1 MNKATKSQKTDNK
14 TAKIAGIL
22 VLLAVV
28 ILVILLLL
36 RGCGS
41 KGAELPAQPETGTG
55 ISYDSA
61 AVVGGWDEP
70 DMDKIVEGLNEQVEA
85 GMINISMNTSPV
97 FSDGT
102 SEGNLM
108 IVNEGVNRY
117 PQIVEITRNDT
128 GETIYK
134 SGAIPVGSKI
144 EKAKLSAE
152 EPIQNSNQNNDHNR
166 YNNNCILK
174 KRNTLDITQRNKQVI
189 FVHIQCLIG
198 LTHHLQVY

>member
-1 MNKATKSQKTDNK
+1 MNKANKSQKTDNK

-28 ILVILLLL
+28 IPVILLLL

-41 KGAELPAQPETGTG
+41 KGAKLPAQPETGTG

-61 AVVGGWDEP
+61 AVVGGWDEA
-70 DMDKIVEGLNEQVEA
+70 DMDKIIEGLNEQVEA

-144 EKAKLSAE
+144 EKAKLSADLDAGTYE
-152 EPIQNSNQNNDHNR
+152 CTALF
-166 YNNNCILK
+166 YNVDPDTGVYLGCAGAII
-174 KRNTLDITQRNKQVI
+174 TITVLD
-189 FVHIQCLIG
+189 
-198 LTHHLQVY
+198 